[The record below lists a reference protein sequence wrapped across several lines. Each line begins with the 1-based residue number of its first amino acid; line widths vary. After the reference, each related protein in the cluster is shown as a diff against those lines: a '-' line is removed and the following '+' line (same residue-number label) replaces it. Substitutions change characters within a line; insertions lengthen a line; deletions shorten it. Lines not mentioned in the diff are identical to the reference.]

1 MSEKGINLICLGL
14 NIRRWRRGMRLTQA
28 ELAAMVGCGVGTI
41 SAMEH
46 GRRTISVDM
55 LFKLSRAL
63 TCPVK
68 ELLQGVGESSA

>member
-28 ELAAMVGCGVGTI
+28 ELAGKVGCGVGTI

-68 ELLQGVGESSA
+68 ELLQGVG